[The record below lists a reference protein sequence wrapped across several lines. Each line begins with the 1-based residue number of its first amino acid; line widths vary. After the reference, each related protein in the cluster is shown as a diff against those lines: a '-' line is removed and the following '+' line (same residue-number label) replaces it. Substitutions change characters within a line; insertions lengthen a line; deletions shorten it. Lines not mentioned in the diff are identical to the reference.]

1 MGASTVTTERITGR
15 HWSLHLSPEGV
26 ALTYDGRV
34 SDDPDYQAASWEEVS
49 HAEFVA
55 RQRRLMVF
63 FSTTRPTWVIAGVR
77 RPEALWAVAVISRAA
92 ARAALRRQPSFQE
105 RLAGEA
111 LRTAVAEVIKRYGDQ
126 PSALAELL
134 MVQAVHNGAT
144 DIHFEPGLVQTA
156 VRYRVDGQLLDVAE
170 VPAELGSRLV
180 SCLKV
185 TGGMKVFQ
193 RHVAQTGRTSLT
205 VGERA
210 VDVRLTCLPTT
221 QGEKITLRLFDPAR
235 ALLDPAV
242 LGMGKDVLEAY
253 QELITQPQG
262 CIFLT
267 GPSGAGKT
275 TTMYATLAHL
285 HEELPDRIFA
295 TVEEPVELDLPGI
308 AQTEVNRDVGLDFA
322 QGLRTVL
329 RQDPQVIMVG
339 EIRDPET
346 AGIAVQA
353 GLTGHLVFSTVHAPS
368 AAGVFTRLA
377 QLGVEPY
384 LIASSVTAVIAQR
397 LVRKVCEACGV
408 PCSPSDAELNAVGLT
423 REEVAGGSFRRGEGC
438 EACGN
443 TGYQGRTGIFAL
455 LPVTHRL
462 REAIVAC
469 RPLPELE
476 AIAREDAVG
485 DLWQSGLAKAAA
497 GLTTL
502 AELASVLGRRERR

>member
-15 HWSLHLSPEGV
+15 QWSLHLSPEGV
-26 ALTYDGRV
+26 ALTYHGQV
-34 SDDPDYQAASWEEVS
+34 SNDPDYQAASWEEVS

-63 FSTTRPTWVIAGVR
+63 FSTTRPIWVIAGVR
-77 RPEALWAVAVISRAA
+77 RPEALWTVQVISQAA
-92 ARAALRRQPSFQE
+92 ARAVLHRQPSFQE
-105 RLAGEA
+105 RLVGEA
-111 LRTAVAEVIKRYGDQ
+111 LRTAVAEVVKRYGDQ
-126 PSALAELL
+126 PSAVAELL

-144 DIHFEPGLVQTA
+144 DIHFEPGLQQMA
-156 VRYRVDGQLLDVAE
+156 VRYRVDGQLLEVVE
-170 VPAELGSRLV
+170 VPAELGARLV
-180 SCLKV
+180 SSLKV
-185 TGGMKVFQ
+185 IGGMKVFQ
-193 RHVAQTGRTSLT
+193 RHVAQTGRPSIT
-205 VGERA
+205 VAARTVA
-210 VDVRLTCLPTT
+210 VRLTCLPTT
-221 QGEKITLRLFDPAR
+221 QGEKITLRLFDPER
-235 ALLDPAV
+235 ALLDPAA
-242 LGMGKDVLEAY
+242 LGMDRGVLEAY
-253 QELITQPQG
+253 QQLITRPQG

-267 GPSGAGKT
+267 GPSGSGKT
-275 TTMYATLAHL
+275 TTMYATLAYL
-285 HEELPDRIFA
+285 HEELPDRVFA

-368 AAGVFTRLA
+368 AAGVFARLA

-397 LVRKVCEACGV
+397 LVRRVCEDCGV
-408 PCSPSDAELNAVGLT
+408 QYSPTAVELEAVGLSP
-423 REEVAGGSFRRGEGC
+423 EQVAGAAFRRGQGC

-455 LPVTHRL
+455 LPVSRRL
-462 REAIVAC
+462 REAVVAC

-476 AIAREDAVG
+476 AIASEDAVG
-485 DLWQSGLAKAAA
+485 GLWQSGLAKAAA
-497 GLTTL
+497 GVTTID
-502 AELASVLGRRERR
+502 ELASVLGRRER